1 VKISGFTFCRD
12 AVRFDYPVE
21 ESIRSLLPLVDE
33 YVVAVGTCDDGT
45 LELVRSIGD
54 PKLKI
59 VESVWDESLRK
70 DGLVYAQQTN
80 LALSHCRGD
89 WAFYLQADE
98 VVHEDDLARVRST
111 LERYHDDHRV
121 LALMFRYLHFRG
133 DYWSTDPWMYRKEI
147 RVIRHNGR
155 VRSQGDATGFASD
168 ATEFSRNIRSEPSS
182 WVWSGGRI
190 FHYGYVKHPRTL
202 MAKIVQQAKV
212 YDPEIAVGFRKLRH
226 RVDPAVSEYPL
237 DERYGVLKEYRGSH
251 PAVMRN
257 RIVSCR
263 RLASRRNRWLN
274 PRFYGEVFR
283 HGFKG

>member
-1 VKISGFTFCRD
+1 
-12 AVRFDYPVE
+12 
-21 ESIRSLLPLVDE
+21 
-33 YVVAVGTCDDGT
+33 
-45 LELVRSIGD
+45 
-54 PKLKI
+54 
-59 VESVWDESLRK
+59 
-70 DGLVYAQQTN
+70 
-80 LALSHCRGD
+80 
-89 WAFYLQADE
+89 
-98 VVHEDDLARVRST
+98 
-111 LERYHDDHRV
+111 
-121 LALMFRYLHFRG
+121 
-133 DYWSTDPWMYRKEI
+133 
-147 RVIRHNGR
+147 
-155 VRSQGDATGFASD
+155 
-168 ATEFSRNIRSEPSS
+168 
-182 WVWSGGRI
+182 
-190 FHYGYVKHPRTL
+190 